1 MDRNK
6 MKRKIAMMLCVCV
19 LFASSAPLALAEATL
34 SEPQVATTGLVE
46 EPTMGDT
53 TDTSDNNKNEPDG
66 NKNENNSPTFKKEKE
81 GKTRG
86 NEKGC

>member
-19 LFASSAPLALAEATL
+19 LFASSAPLALAEATP
-34 SEPQVATTGLVE
+34 SEPLQVAATGLVD

-53 TDTSDNNKNEPDG
+53 ADTSDTAETG
-66 NKNENNSPTFKKEKE
+66 NTTGGE
-81 GKTRG
+81 GSGATG
-86 NEKGC
+86 STAT